1 MTLAASAPAHTAV
14 FEGRCMPATQPG
26 ATPGQGIW
34 RLAAGAILEL
44 VEITDRSCG
53 CLRPRGK

>member
-1 MTLAASAPAHTAV
+1 
-14 FEGRCMPATQPG
+14 MPATQPG
-26 ATPGQGIW
+26 ATPGQGIG

-53 CLRPRGK
+53 CLRSRGK